1 MSAAKTLFCLTLC
14 LAAALLAP
22 AARAAEPSATTPT
35 DTSATPAG
43 DPLATGRRYTAW
55 FYAGET
61 ARVWERFSAGMKSAI
76 GGADKLALFR
86 EQVAAQV
93 GKEERV
99 LDEKVT
105 AAEGAQIYLRTVK
118 FSGAATPVDVQWTL
132 TADGTVIGFFI
143 RPKQQEAASRFLDY
157 IPKTPLALPFA
168 GTWRVAWGGRSL
180 ADNAHAFTVDQ
191 RFAYD
196 FVIVK
201 DGTTHEGNGA
211 KNEQYYA
218 FGQPIEAPAAGKV
231 VAVADGIDDN
241 VPSEMNGGK
250 PFGNF
255 VVLDHGNGE
264 FSVLAHLKKGSVA
277 VKVGDEVAAGRRLGL
292 CGNSGNSSE
301 PHLHYHL
308 QNTATPG
315 QGEGLPAP
323 FVRYRAGGKEVLR
336 GEPTKGQAIE
346 RGEAPAG

>member
-1 MSAAKTLFCLTLC
+1 MSAKIVALC
-14 LAAALLAP
+14 LAAALATP
-22 AARAAEPSATTPT
+22 SARAAEPVPPTPTTPV
-35 DTSATPAG
+35 TPAN
-43 DPLATGRRYTAW
+43 DPLATGRRYTTW

-61 ARVWERFSAGMKSAI
+61 ARIWERFSTGMREAI
-76 GGADKLALFR
+76 GGADKLARFR
-86 EQVAAQV
+86 EQVEAQV

-105 AAEGAQIYLRTVK
+105 SMEGAQVYLRTVK
-118 FSGAATPVDVQWTL
+118 FTGAPTPVDVQWTL
-132 TADGTVIGFFI
+132 TGDGTVIGFFI

-157 IPKTPLALPFA
+157 TTKTPLTLPFA
-168 GTWRVAWGGRSL
+168 GAWRVAWGGRSL
-180 ADNAHAFTVDQ
+180 SDNAHAFTVDQ

-211 KNEQYYA
+211 KNEQYFA
-218 FGQPIEAPAAGKV
+218 FGRPIEAPAAGKV
-231 VAVADGIDDN
+231 AAVGDGIDDN
-241 VPSEMNGGK
+241 VPGEMNGGK

-264 FSVLAHLKKGSVA
+264 FSVLAHLQKWSVA
-277 VKVGDEVAAGRRLGL
+277 VKVGDAVEAGRLLGL

-301 PHLHYHL
+301 PHLHFHL
-308 QNTATPG
+308 QNGATPG

-323 FVRYRAGGKEVLR
+323 FVRYRANGGEVLR

-346 RGEAPAG
+346 RAETPAKP